1 MPAEPEAFLKDLDV
15 DFLPGL
21 LYIFVRSQGTNE
33 KRCKIFN
40 AARDICWLCL
50 MILYNHNNV
59 LST

>member
-40 AARDICWLCL
+40 AGKRYLLALPHDFI
-50 MILYNHNNV
+50 
-59 LST
+59 